1 LNFAIGRLHFAA
13 LLLPAVLAPLVVS
26 VIAAASFAASAA
38 SAAEA
43 ADAARLPD
51 GVYQVVRKADD
62 AKSLEP
68 LSDGEEIRI
77 DDGKLL
83 EPNVPLKQ
91 DPPQYI
97 AVTKKSYVPIIL
109 NGEPIKN
116 TDRVYKT
123 RLLLQLAPEQIVPL
137 EKFTRKN
144 VGKQVAIVIGDR
156 VVTVHKVREPIVG
169 GRLQITR
176 CTDNG
181 CDVLFTELKNDL
193 VGAEAVHAK

>member
-1 LNFAIGRLHFAA
+1 MKFAIGRSRFAV
-13 LLLPAVLAPLVVS
+13 LLLPALVAPLAVLTVVS
-26 VIAAASFAASAA
+26 TASA
-38 SAAEA
+38 SEG
-43 ADAARLPD
+43 ARLPD
-51 GVYQVVRKADD
+51 GIYQVLRKNAD
-62 AKSLEP
+62 ARALEP
-68 LSDGEEIRI
+68 LSEGEEIRL

-83 EPNVPLKQ
+83 EPNVPLMQ
-91 DPPQYI
+91 DPPRYI
-97 AVTKKSYVPIIL
+97 AVSKKSYVPIVL
-109 NGEPIKN
+109 NSEPIKN

-181 CDVLFTELKNDL
+181 CDVLFTELKND
-193 VGAEAVHAK
+193 VAGGEAAHAK